1 MMAQPNI
8 IFYFS
13 DQQRFDTCGCYGQSL
28 DITPRLDAMAKEGV
42 RFDLAFS
49 PQPVCGPCR
58 SIFQTGLYPTQTGC
72 FRNNIALPTNVK
84 TLANYLTEAGYEN
97 AYIGKWHLASTGG
110 LEEKPTIDYHTT
122 PIPLELRGGYEGFWR
137 ASDVLEFT
145 SNGYG
150 GFVYDEDMKKHEFS
164 GYRADCITDFA
175 LEFLDKHTGEKPF
188 FMTVSHIEPHH
199 QNDSNHYQGPK
210 GSKEK
215 FSSFPVPEDLAALD
229 GDYMEEYPDYLG
241 ACESVD
247 ENLGRLI
254 DSLKKKG
261 LYENTIIIFASD
273 HGSHFRTRNKDA
285 HLNGYDDYKRSCH
298 DASLRIP
305 LVIRGGKFL
314 GGKVVRDLVSTASLP
329 KTILAMAG
337 IDVGTAMIG
346 EDLAAVVEQKDPNR
360 PNEIFAQ
367 ISESRVGRCI
377 RTPLFK
383 YAVYAPGKNG
393 GTDMDSDVYV
403 DDFLYDLTKDPHE
416 LDNLVHSSAY
426 TEDKLKLRERLA
438 DWILKAESKEVR
450 IEDNSQ
456 GKSTTKK
463 V

>member
-1 MMAQPNI
+1 MAKPNI

-28 DITPRLDAMAKEGV
+28 DITPHLDTMAKEGV

-58 SIFQTGLYPTQTGC
+58 STFQTGLYPTETGC
-72 FRNNIALPTNVK
+72 FRNNIALPSDVK

-110 LEEKPTIDYHTT
+110 LEEVPTIDYRTK
-122 PIPLELRGGYEGFWR
+122 PIPQELRGGYEGFWR

-150 GFVYDEDMKKHEFS
+150 GFVYDENNVKREFS

-175 LEFLDKHTGEKPF
+175 LEFLDQYTGEKPF

-199 QNDSNHYQGPK
+199 QNDSNHYQGPL

-215 FSSFPVPEDLAALD
+215 FKEFSIPGDLAALE
-229 GDYMEEYPDYLG
+229 GDYREEYPDYLG
-241 ACESVD
+241 ACESLD

-254 DSLKKKG
+254 DTLKQKG
-261 LYENTIIIFASD
+261 LYENTVIIFASD
-273 HGSHFRTRNKDA
+273 HGSHFKTRNKDG
-285 HLNGYDDYKRSCH
+285 HLNGYDDYKRTCH
-298 DASLRIP
+298 DAALRIP
-305 LVIRGGKFL
+305 LVIRGGSFV
-314 GGKVVRDLVSTASLP
+314 GGKVVEELVSTASLP
-329 KTILAMAG
+329 KTILSMAG
-337 IDVGTAMIG
+337 VDVGSAMIG
-346 EDLAAVVEQKDPNR
+346 EDLADVVDKKDPTR
-360 PNEIFAQ
+360 VNEIFAQ

-377 RTPLFK
+377 RTAKFK
-383 YAVYAPGKNG
+383 YAVYAPLKNG

-403 DDFLYDLTKDPHE
+403 DDFLYDLEKDPFE
-416 LDNLVHSSAY
+416 LTNLIYDKAY
-426 TEDKLKLRERLA
+426 TRDKLVLRERLL
-438 DWILKAESKEVR
+438 DWIVQAEHKEVR
-450 IEDNSQ
+450 IEDDSQ
-456 GKSTTKK
+456 GKGKH
-463 V
+463 